1 MSARRQSGFTLLE
14 VMVAFTLFVLVVGLL
29 LETLGLSMRA
39 TRVADEVSRAALWA
53 QTRLDAIGVES
64 KLAPGTQTGRF
75 DDTYRYELTIRPH
88 QPTDSPAAATAA
100 TIPIELYEVELKVYW
115 RDRVETFTTLRGRM
129 KDGAAF

>member
-1 MSARRQSGFTLLE
+1 MSLRSQRGFTLLE

-29 LETLGLSMRA
+29 LQTLSLSMRA

-53 QTRLDAIGVES
+53 QTRLDTVGIDG
-64 KLAPGTQTGRF
+64 KLAAGTQSGRF
-75 DDTYRYELTIRPH
+75 DATYRYELTIRPH

-100 TIPIELYEVELKVYW
+100 TIPIELFEVELKVYW
-115 RDRVETFTTLRGRM
+115 RDRVESFSTLRGRM